1 MDERFL
7 NTALELTAAMTAAA
21 DAGAWETTAE
31 LARQRHACLETALAG
46 DAWRLQP
53 PVIELLR
60 SMLAAD
66 QALTA
71 RATDA
76 RRETAAAL
84 RGLHGGRRMQGAYGA
99 QAAAG

>member
-1 MDERFL
+1 MDQRL
-7 NTALELTAAMTAAA
+7 LATVLELTAAMTAAA
-21 DAGAWETTAE
+21 DAGAWEAAAE
-31 LARQRHACLETALAG
+31 LAGQRHACLETALAG

-53 PVIELLR
+53 PVIEALR

-66 QALTA
+66 RALAA
-71 RATDA
+71 RATSA

-84 RGLHGGRRMQGAYGA
+84 HALHGGRRMQGAYGA